1 MSIDDLLNQPLAAVR
16 DDGFAV
22 GVVRRLLAT
31 EQRMRFIM
39 WGLLA
44 AGFLPVL
51 AVLPFVDTG
60 IHLPTETMQ
69 FLNSQMAYPL
79 GVLVLLLLWVWKPR
93 FSRL

>member
-1 MSIDDLLNQPLAAVR
+1 MSIDDLLNQPLAPVR

-22 GVVRRLLAT
+22 QIVRRLHAG
-31 EQRMRFIM
+31 ERRMRFVL

-51 AVLPFVDTG
+51 AILPFVDIG
-60 IHLPTETMQ
+60 LHWPDGTMQ
-69 FLNSQMAYPL
+69 WLNSQVSYPL
-79 GVLVLLLLWVWKPR
+79 GLLVLLWVWKPR

>member
-22 GVVRRLLAT
+22 SIVRRLRAG
-31 EQRMRFIM
+31 EQRMRLVM

-44 AGFLPVL
+44 VGFLPVL
-51 AVLPFVDTG
+51 AILPFLDIG
-60 IHLPTETMQ
+60 IYFPPQTLQ
-69 FLNSQMAYPL
+69 FLNSQVAPPL
-79 GVLVLLLLWVWKPR
+79 VILLLLFVWKAR

>member
-1 MSIDDLLNQPLAAVR
+1 MSIDDLLNQPLAPVR

-22 GVVRRLLAT
+22 SIVRRLRAG
-31 EQRMRFIM
+31 EQRMRLVM

-51 AVLPFVDTG
+51 AVLPFLDFG
-60 IHLPTETMQ
+60 IYVPPQTLQ
-69 FLNSQMAYPL
+69 FLNSQVAPPL
-79 GVLVLLLLWVWKPR
+79 VILLLLFVWKAR